1 MLRNRF
7 LNLTAWTRLLILLF
21 AIGFLVQPVV
31 AQTLNVRTEIAG
43 FFKDYLGR
51 PLTERELEA
60 ALLDY
65 QGHFGNPD
73 HCNADCEKALQS
85 HIASRSHLAQTP
97 DTPKELLLRHIYLKN
112 AFFNPRN
119 QGGIILKLLA
129 EPDPVAF
136 VDFKEQILMTKR
148 DLEAL
153 VALLYMSK
161 SGNLSPPVILDA
173 RQFAEAKSFLA
184 TQYAGNTGRR
194 LPILFVIAVELYTGI
209 ARDWEQLSKADRTAT
224 LVYLEEGG
232 TKRAQNTLP
241 ARLFQQFLDLDA
253 KAAQDIAD
261 KQALEAFDTITKKM
275 IRVYELMGRAA
286 VIDKLGEIS
295 ANPTPTM

>member
-1 MLRNRF
+1 MLQNRF
-7 LNLTAWTRLLILLF
+7 FSLPAWTGVLFSLL
-21 AIGFLVQPVV
+21 ATEFLVQP
-31 AQTLNVRTEIAG
+31 AAAEPLNVRTEIAG

-60 ALLDY
+60 VVLDY
-65 QGHFGNPD
+65 QGHFGNPG
-73 HCNADCEKALQS
+73 HCNSACEQALQS
-85 HIASRSHLAQTP
+85 HIASRSHLAQSP

-136 VDFKEQILMTKR
+136 VDYKEQRLMTKR

-153 VALLYMSK
+153 IALLNMTK
-161 SGNLSPPVILDA
+161 SGRLNSPVLLDA
-173 RQFAEAKSFLA
+173 RQFAEAKAFLA

-209 ARDWEQLSKADRTAT
+209 ARDWERLSKADRTAT

-232 TKRAQNTLP
+232 MKRARNTLP
-241 ARLFQQFLDLDA
+241 ARLFQQFLDLDR
-253 KAAQDIAD
+253 KTAQDIAD
-261 KQALEAFDTITKKM
+261 KQAVEALSTTSRQM
-275 IRVYELMGRAA
+275 LRLSELRSRAG
-286 VIDKLGEIS
+286 VIDQLGEIS
-295 ANPTPTM
+295 RE